1 MHITNV
7 LSLGIAEKIPRRDLL
22 MVVWIFF
29 FFFLKNTAYMLI
41 QEFAPCAMV
50 ITFIC
55 A

>member
-22 MVVWIFF
+22 IVVWIFLF
-29 FFFLKNTAYMLI
+29 FFKNTACMLT